1 MIKHLP
7 ECEGFETDPD
17 DWCFVDCICDALDA
31 CEDRVMYGAF
41 CAINDV
47 VEKSMK
53 VPDLGMYKD
62 GTGSEDPYE
71 RGYHN
76 GLLAAAKII
85 RDLVLPAEGQ

>member
-7 ECEGFETDPD
+7 ECHRVHDPD
-17 DWCFVDCICDALDA
+17 SIHAWCLCDELAA
-31 CEDRVMYGAF
+31 CEKRVMHNAF

-47 VEKSMK
+47 VQKSMK
-53 VPDLGMYKD
+53 IADLGMYSD